1 MEEKITFTTREAAKY
16 LGISSSTIYRMEKQ
30 GLISA
35 IKTPGGQR
43 RFSRESIEKYLQ
55 ESQSFE
61 APQNPSRFK
70 KGNVVSEAV
79 ELYNIKQTKYK
90 GCIFT
95 CTDKTEKECFER
107 MLFAT
112 NKIYEEKALKVKKGD
127 ILFLFNLDR
136 DVFYGPFK
144 AKSDGKKDIAPEAWG
159 GKYPY
164 QVEVE
169 KNGQISIIKG
179 AKKILTKMNI
189 SWKDVLSK
197 EETDLILDYIKEPDQ
212 FDWDRVIS
220 RKATNNN
227 EKPSLE
233 ATTLWDYPK
242 QSYGKTPKGN
252 NKYAGVTPAFII
264 YNMIKRYTE
273 KGDLVVDPMAGS
285 GTTLDV
291 CNEEGRRCIAY
302 DIAPPRN
309 DIIQNDA
316 RNIPLNDNTVDMIFI
331 DSPYGDNIKY
341 NDHPDNIGNISSE
354 DERFYDELEKVMKEC
369 HRILKPGKVLGW
381 LIGDQWVKKRFTP
394 VGFKVY
400 ERLCKYFEAVDII
413 CVARRGQ
420 TSNTGIWYN
429 RAIRFNF
436 YLRGFKYLFLMRKPI
451 NKFENKSSISRK
463 IIWTQYS
470 RE

>member
-1 MEEKITFTTREAAKY
+1 MEEKTVFTTKEAANY
-16 LGISSSTIYRMEKQ
+16 LGISPSTIYRMEKQ
-30 GLISA
+30 GLITS

-43 RFSRESIEKYLQ
+43 RFSKEDIDNYLQ
-55 ESQSFE
+55 RSKDFE

-70 KGNVVSEAV
+70 RGDLAVSETVAV
-79 ELYNIKQTKYK
+79 YHANPKYK

-95 CTDKTEKECFER
+95 CTDKTEKECFDR

-112 NKIYEEKALKVKKGD
+112 NKIYEEKALKVKRGD
-127 ILFLFNLDR
+127 VLFLLNLDS
-136 DVFYGPFK
+136 DVLYGPFE
-144 AKSDGKKDIAPEAWG
+144 AKTDGEMNIIPEAWRG
-159 GKYPY
+159 NYPY
-164 QVEVE
+164 QVKVE
-169 KNGQISIIKG
+169 RNGQVDVIKG
-179 AKKILTKMNI
+179 AKNILAKMNI
-189 SWKDVLSK
+189 SWKDTLTK
-197 EETDLILDYIKEPDQ
+197 DETDLILSYMKEQDKFNWNKVKIKK
-212 FDWDRVIS
+212 S
-220 RKATNNN
+220 ANNN
-227 EKPSLE
+227 EKPILE

-291 CNEEGRRCIAY
+291 CKEEGRRCLAY
-302 DIAPPRN
+302 DIAPPRP

-316 RNIPLNDNTVDMIFI
+316 RSIPLEDNTVDMIFI

-354 DERFYDELEKVMKEC
+354 DEKFYDELEKVMKEC

-381 LIGDQWVKKRFTP
+381 LIGDQWVKKKFTP
-394 VGFKVY
+394 VGFKIY
-400 ERLCKYFEAVDII
+400 ERLCKYFETVDII

-451 NKFENKSSISRK
+451 PFKDKSSVSRK
-463 IIWTQYS
+463 ISWTQYS
-470 RE
+470 RK